1 MFFIV
6 DEVKED
12 ANKLGMFN
20 FVKFEKYDLNFDD
33 FNISVNQISP
43 KTSNDFYLK
52 GNTLYGN
59 LDAEK
64 YTEYE
69 IEFTAVYRWFV

>member
-20 FVKFEKYDLNFDD
+20 FVKFEKYNLNFDD
-33 FNISVNQISP
+33 FNVSVNQISP
-43 KTSNDFYLK
+43 NTGNDLFLK

-64 YTEYE
+64 ETEYE
-69 IEFTAVYRWFV
+69 IEFTALYR